1 MYPTK
6 TVLKLTHNKIMASTY
21 NDNVSGDI
29 KPSAWED
36 VFTDHRLAFMV
47 NCRDDMAR
55 MQGLELKLAR
65 PIL

>member
-1 MYPTK
+1 
-6 TVLKLTHNKIMASTY
+6 MASTY
-21 NDNVSGDI
+21 NDN
-29 KPSAWED
+29 KPSAWKD